1 MAGTH
6 KEERGGRHPG
16 VGGGDGPP
24 EGQPQPAGTF
34 AVPRF
39 QESVKTTSDPEC
51 KRTGSCSPEDC
62 SWAFGNYQ
70 SRLFYC
76 LVRQSRVRAVS
87 GRSLWRLP
95 GAAGAAGAAGARASR
110 GAPSRPGPPTPGR
123 QPRSPAPLSSRRAGW
138 WGELEAAV
146 AAAAAASFS
155 FCLSAAAFF
164 SCSAWLFMWAL
175 RLFTL

>member
-1 MAGTH
+1 MVAGTH

-16 VGGGDGPP
+16 VGGGDSPP

-39 QESVKTTSDPEC
+39 QQSVRTSDPEC

-62 SWAFGNYQ
+62 SWAFDNYQ

-76 LVRQSRVRAVS
+76 LVLQSRVRAVS
-87 GRSLWRLP
+87 RRSLRRP
-95 GAAGAAGAAGARASR
+95 AGAAGARASR

-138 WGELEAAV
+138 WGELAAAV